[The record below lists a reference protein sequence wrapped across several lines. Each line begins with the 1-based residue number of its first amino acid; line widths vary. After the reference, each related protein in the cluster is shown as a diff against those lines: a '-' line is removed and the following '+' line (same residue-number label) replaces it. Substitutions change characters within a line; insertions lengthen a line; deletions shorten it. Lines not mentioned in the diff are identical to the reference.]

1 MKVFGNAL
9 SALDENVISEL
20 NLLLPRIAAKDYLIW
35 GNETE
40 AKNRLGW
47 IDLPFSSR
55 NLLPQFDA
63 LSAWVRSRGL
73 TNFVLCG
80 MGGSSLAAE
89 VISNSEGKLLTII
102 DSTDPDQIRKSI
114 PQDLEKSLIIIASK
128 SGATIETISHFK
140 FFERLLLDYE
150 LDPTLHLIVLT
161 DPETDL
167 NLNAR
172 RQGYKVFETD
182 PSVGG
187 RFSALS
193 AFGLLP
199 ASLLGIDVSV
209 ILDDAQKAYEIV
221 LTPNSPAVLIAA
233 ALFQQTRQFV
243 TVSKGQEELSGL
255 GDWIEQLMAESTGK
269 NQTGRLPIVI
279 PSSSTVSSILSIGY
293 TGNQFDITVEATLGE
308 HFVLWEWITVLL
320 CYLLKVDPFNQPNV
334 SESKNSTLKILDE
347 IRTNTFSLTRPHIEN
362 EFFDA
367 YTNCKVSNID
377 EFLKQPFEYLAVMA
391 FLPRDMKQ
399 DILIFINKIASTLN
413 RPITFGWG
421 PRFLHSTGQFHKG
434 GNTNGGFIQITRQIE
449 KDLNIPAEDFSFGQL
464 ITAQALGDAESLT
477 QRNYPVFRIHL
488 KQDIG
493 ALPKIFNY

>member
-20 NLLLPRIAAKDYLIW
+20 NLLLPRISEKDPKIW

-47 IDLPFSSR
+47 VDLPFSSR

-73 TNFVLCG
+73 THLVLCG

-89 VISNSEGKLLTII
+89 VIANSESKLLTII
-102 DSTDPDQIRKSI
+102 DSTDPDQIRRSI

-128 SGATIETISHFK
+128 SGTTIETISHFK
-140 FFERLLLDYE
+140 FFEQLFLDKK
-150 LDPTLHLIVLT
+150 LDPVLHLIVLT
-161 DPETDL
+161 DPKTDL
-167 NLNAR
+167 NLNSR

-182 PSVGG
+182 LSVGG

-209 ILDDAQKAYEIV
+209 ILDDAQKAHEIV
-221 LTPNSPAVLIAA
+221 LTPNSPAVLIAT
-233 ALFQQTRQFV
+233 ALFQRTQQFV
-243 TVSKGQEELSGL
+243 TISRGQAELSGL
-255 GDWIEQLMAESTGK
+255 GDWIEQLIAESTGK
-269 NQTGRLPIVI
+269 NQTGRLPIVS
-279 PSSSTVSSILSIGY
+279 PSSRAVSSILSIGFK
-293 TGNQFDITVEATLGE
+293 GNDFDITVEATLGE

-320 CYLLKVDPFNQPNV
+320 CYLLKVDPFDQPNV
-334 SESKNSTLKILDE
+334 SESKQSTLKILDK
-347 IRTNTFSLTRPHIEN
+347 IRTGTFSFASPQIKN
-362 EFFDA
+362 ESFDV
-367 YTNCKVSNID
+367 YTNCNVGSID
-377 EFLKQPFEYLAVMA
+377 EFLEKPFEYLAVMA
-391 FLPRDMKQ
+391 FLPRYMQQ
-399 DILIFINKIASTLN
+399 DVFIFINKIASKLN

-434 GNTNGGFIQITRQIE
+434 GNTNGGFIQITRQIDN
-449 KDLNIPAEDFSFGQL
+449 DLNIPSEDFTFGQL

-477 QRNYPVFRIHL
+477 QRSYPVFRIHL
-488 KQDIG
+488 KQDKG
-493 ALPKIFNY
+493 ALLKIFS